1 MINRHERTPST
12 ISTTDSIKLNDYN
25 HIDQHIL
32 ANEYVS
38 TFYEEYPKI
47 ISDKNNG
54 ELVLILA

>member
-1 MINRHERTPST
+1 MINSHERTPST
-12 ISTTDSIKLNDYN
+12 ISTTDSTKLSDYN
-25 HIDQHIL
+25 HIDHYIL

-54 ELVLILA
+54 EVVLILA